1 MYEISEYTKRK
12 AQMFG
17 VVVRPSSRKNKKIDV
32 FKKNG
37 DYITSIGDIRYK
49 DYPYYL
55 KKYGREYADERRTLY
70 KLRHKENTGIAGLW
84 ASKLLW

>member
-1 MYEISEYTKRK
+1 MYEISDYTKRK

-17 VVVRPSSRKNKKIDV
+17 VDVKPSSRKNKKIDV

-55 KKYGREYADERRTLY
+55 KKFGKYYADERKMLFH
-70 KLRHKENTGIAGLW
+70 LRKKNEKGIASLW
-84 ASKLLW
+84 SKRLLW